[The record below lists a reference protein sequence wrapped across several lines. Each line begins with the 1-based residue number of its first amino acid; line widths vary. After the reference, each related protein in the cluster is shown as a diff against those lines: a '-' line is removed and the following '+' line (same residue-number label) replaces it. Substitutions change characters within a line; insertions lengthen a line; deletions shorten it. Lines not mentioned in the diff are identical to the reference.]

1 MRLFVALTPPAAV
14 LDEIGAAV
22 ARVRDLAPRL
32 RWTSTPQWH
41 LTLAFLGEV
50 EPDTLP
56 ELTGR
61 LARAARRHEPMPL
74 AFTGAG
80 RFDGRVLWLGVEGG
94 GREPVA
100 ALARSVTAAARRS
113 GIAVEDRRYRPHLTL
128 ARSSAPTDLRPLVD
142 ALRGFA
148 GTAWEPSDMELIRSR
163 LGQGPPTYDTAGRWP
178 LGRGLSAVGR

>member
-1 MRLFVALTPPAAV
+1 MRLFVALSPPAAV

-22 ARVRDLAPRL
+22 GRVRELAPRL

-50 EPDTLP
+50 EPDALP

-74 AFTGAG
+74 AFRGAG
-80 RFDGRVLWLGVEGG
+80 RFDGRVLWLGVQG
-94 GREPVA
+94 GREPLA
-100 ALARSVTAAARRS
+100 ALAGSVAAAARRS
-113 GIAVEDRRYRPHLTL
+113 GISIEDRTYRPHLTL
-128 ARSSAPTDLRPLVD
+128 ARSSAPADLRPLVD
-142 ALRGFA
+142 ALRSFA
-148 GTAWEPSDMELIRSR
+148 GREWVPTEVELIRSR
-163 LGQGPPTYDTAGRWP
+163 LGQGPPTYEGAGRWP

>member
-1 MRLFVALTPPAAV
+1 VRLFVALSPPVAV

-22 ARVRDLAPRL
+22 ARVRELAPRL
-32 RWTSTPQWH
+32 RWTSTAQWH

-61 LARAARRHEPMPL
+61 LARAAQRHEPMAL
-74 AFTGAG
+74 AVIGAG

-94 GREPVA
+94 RVPLA
-100 ALARSVTAAARRS
+100 ALAGSVAVAARRS
-113 GIAVEDRRYRPHLTL
+113 GIAIEDRRYRPHLTL
-128 ARSSAPTDLRPLVD
+128 ARSSTPADLRPLVD

-148 GTAWEPSDMELIRSR
+148 SAEWSPTELELIRSR
-163 LGQGPPTYDTAGRWP
+163 LGQGPPTYERIDRWP
-178 LGRGLSAVGR
+178 LGRALSAGGR